1 MSDSEKLK
9 TFDEKRDEFK
19 PYGLTCE
26 IWRPQLM
33 PKIDRHNEIELNYIT
48 RRGYYLF
55 LPYRKSDGSTSQNY
69 AVLGA
74 YTPQDH

>member
-26 IWRPQLM
+26 IWRNT
-33 PKIDRHNEIELNYIT
+33 IVWIT
-48 RRGYYLF
+48 SVDDL
-55 LPYRKSDGSTSQNY
+55 
-69 AVLGA
+69 
-74 YTPQDH
+74 

>member
-33 PKIDRHNEIELNYIT
+33 PKIDRHNEIELNYIPEGA
-48 RRGYYLF
+48 RC
-55 LPYRKSDGSTSQNY
+55 
-69 AVLGA
+69 AV
-74 YTPQDH
+74 